1 MVTTSND
8 CCLKSWGREGPF
20 AIDGI
25 PFSILMKQA
34 VAIKVARSAPSR
46 VVYDSYPT
54 FFQRTLLPCAQVRE
68 AQANCDFETKYK
80 VALQLRERGNTLFRH
95 SNFGGALD
103 LYEKACAVFVYLENT
118 NPNWINEVSS
128 LVVRAHHFAFSSNLR
143 YKCDCLSY
151 STPKGHSR

>member
-8 CCLKSWGREGPF
+8 CLKSRGQEGPL
-20 AIDGI
+20 AIDGV

-46 VVYDSYPT
+46 VVYDSYPK
-54 FFQRTLLPCAQVRE
+54 FFQRTLLPCVQVRE

-80 VALQLRERGNTLFRH
+80 VALQLRERGNTLFCH
-95 SNFGGALD
+95 SNFEGALD

-118 NPNWINEVSS
+118 NPNWKNEVSS
-128 LVVRAHHFAFSSNLR
+128 LVV
-143 YKCDCLSY
+143 
-151 STPKGHSR
+151 